1 MHAAQALA
9 CQAQTK
15 GMIMDDRSG
24 ALRHWLRSTLA
35 ATTVLLAACGGG
47 ASTPAPPTL
56 TLLPPASS
64 FRVTADTSAP
74 GVAPVSVVVRVKHLE
89 TLSSPSGVIY
99 NDAQANWLGASGTS
113 SSMIAGLLAG
123 TTELD
128 GDWMVSLNLLRPGVL
143 GAGTYG
149 GNLVLRLCYDQACNS
164 VVPQSTLTLAVTYTV
179 TGTAG
184 SDVRATI
191 QPNVPV
197 EVASNVAAPTYDAL
211 YTLSDVIPTPV
222 VSYAQPASGFITSTT
237 LQATGY
243 NNGSIRLGFRS
254 PSAMGLGVFQET
266 MQVSVCLDAAC
277 TRPLMGSPYAVNIS
291 YTVTAGAGNEYTV
304 RVLPFY
310 AMDLGTDPAHRKVY
324 AAGRDL
330 TGLQQTAFAEIDPA
344 SGTVTRTVPVAG
356 TPLALAIS
364 DDGAY
369 AYVGYTDSSLVQRF
383 RLADMVND
391 ATIDLGSTPANGPLH
406 AWAIAAMPG
415 QATSVAIQRYG
426 MSPGDFAQGQVAL
439 YDGTVLRG
447 APFGDTSIGQV
458 AGALAWLGDGSTL
471 ASYSPAQS
479 TLYRVAVGAGGLSQ
493 AAALAGAPYSP
504 RMQYLGG
511 YLYTAFGAK
520 VDPATGATVANFQPQ
535 TGQGTIALDAGVD
548 RAWRFYTDNSRG
560 PTLAAYQLSSLAP
573 LGVARLQSLNP
584 SASILNSSPV
594 SVRWGPRGLAFNTT
608 NGLALLEGTFV
619 AP

>member
-1 MHAAQALA
+1 
-9 CQAQTK
+9 
-15 GMIMDDRSG
+15 MDDRSG
-24 ALRHWLRSTLA
+24 APRHWLRSALA
-35 ATTVLLAACGGG
+35 ATTLLLAACGGG
-47 ASTPAPPTL
+47 GDGPSAPAPPTL
-56 TLLPPASS
+56 TVAPPANS
-64 FRVTADTSAP
+64 FQVTADTSAP
-74 GVAPVSVVVRVKHLE
+74 GVAPVSFVVRVRHLE
-89 TLSSPSGVIY
+89 TLSSPTGAIY
-99 NDAQANWLGASGTS
+99 NDAQAHWLGASGTS
-113 SSMIAGLLAG
+113 SSMISGFVG
-123 TTELD
+123 NTTELD

-149 GNLVLRLCYDQACNS
+149 GNLVLRLCIDPACNT

-179 TGTAG
+179 TGAAG

-191 QPNVPV
+191 QPNVPL
-197 EVASNVAAPTYDAL
+197 EVASTVTAPTYDAQ

-222 VSYAQPASGFITSTT
+222 VSFVQPAGGFITSTT
-237 LQATGY
+237 LQATGF

-254 PSAMGLGVFQET
+254 PTAMGLGVFQET

-277 TRPLMGSPYAVNIS
+277 TRPLMGSPYAVNVS
-291 YTVTAGAGNEYTV
+291 YTVTGGVGTDYTV
-304 RVLPFY
+304 RVLPFA
-310 AMDLGTDPAHRKVY
+310 AMDLGTDPAHRKLY

-330 TGLQQTAFAEIDPA
+330 TGLQQTAFAEIDPV
-344 SGTVTRTVPVAG
+344 SGTVTRSVPVAG
-356 TPLALAIS
+356 TPMALAIS
-364 DDGAY
+364 DDGLY

-406 AWAIAAMPG
+406 AWAIAAQPG

-426 MSPGDFAQGQVAL
+426 MSPGDWAQGQVAL

-447 APFGDTSIGQV
+447 ASFGDTSIGQT
-458 AGALAWLGDGSTL
+458 AGALAWLGDGSAL
-471 ASYSPAQS
+471 ASYSPVQS
-479 TLYRVAVGAGGLSQ
+479 TLYRVAVGPGGLSQ
-493 AAALAGAPYSP
+493 SAAFAGAAYSP

-520 VDPATGATVANFQPQ
+520 LDPATGATVANFQPQ
-535 TGQGTIALDAGVD
+535 TGQGTITLDAGID
-548 RAWRFYTDNSRG
+548 RAWRFYNDTSRG

-584 SASILNSSPV
+584 GGSMLNSSPV
-594 SVRWGPRGLAFNTT
+594 GVRWGPRGLAFNTT